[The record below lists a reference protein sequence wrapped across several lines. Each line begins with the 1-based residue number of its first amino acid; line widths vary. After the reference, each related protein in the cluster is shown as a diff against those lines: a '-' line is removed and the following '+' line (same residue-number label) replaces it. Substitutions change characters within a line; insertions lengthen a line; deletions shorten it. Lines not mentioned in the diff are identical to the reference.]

1 MIMVGE
7 SNSHVHLSCS
17 EIILSPSVID
27 LWLFGP
33 LGVELK
39 NNMHVNVTECDN
51 RHIELELVDIS
62 NEENREF
69 DGAYYLDYTCSHP
82 PTNFTENVTVQLPP
96 YRIKHNFLLET
107 DLPDGTTCT
116 ARGCYYTEG
125 DSFNRFNVGSNC
137 TVGKLS

>member
-1 MIMVGE
+1 MFR
-7 SNSHVHLSCS
+7 N
-17 EIILSPSVID
+17 IILSRSVID

-33 LGVELK
+33 LGEERE

-51 RHIELELVDIS
+51 THIELELVDIS

-69 DGAYYLDYTCSHP
+69 DGAYYLDYTCSYP
-82 PTNFTENVTVQLPP
+82 PTNFTETVTVSLS
-96 YRIKHNFLLET
+96 YMIEHNFLLET

-116 ARGCYYTEG
+116 ARGCYVTKGGYP
-125 DSFNRFNVGSNC
+125 NRFNVGSNC